1 MTAATKPATK
11 SVKSVMTSA
20 MTKLIALGVVLVAF
34 AGAAVAQPAGSAGSG
49 APAGSAG
56 SAGSGAPAGSAGSG
70 ASSAG
75 TAEAQPR
82 ALPPVA
88 PALDARKA
96 CTEAMNADPKFAA
109 AITKVA
115 DEQAAVQRDK
125 DTLDAH
131 QSAYAHVQKNEKHVI
146 YSYAAMWIVAALFVL
161 FLWRRQ
167 QALTAEIASL
177 RRDLAAAAD
186 DAPKGRA

>member
-1 MTAATKPATK
+1 MA
-11 SVKSVMTSA
+11 
-20 MTKLIALGVVLVAF
+20 KLIALGVVLVAF
-34 AGAAVAQPAGSAGSG
+34 AGAAVAQPA
-49 APAGSAG
+49 AGSAG
-56 SAGSGAPAGSAGSG
+56 SAGSGASAGSAGSG
-70 ASSAG
+70 ASVAG
-75 TAEAQPR
+75 AAEAQPPVS
-82 ALPPVA
+82 PPA
-88 PALDARKA
+88 SAAIDPRRA

-167 QALTAEIASL
+167 QALNAEIASL